1 MSRNQF
7 WQQARKTL
15 GRFVKFQRLPGL
27 LVAVVCIALIN
38 RWLPAEA
45 GGSEINPQIREQ
57 VLQIIRENPEA
68 ILETVQAYQK
78 KQQEAQQKAQQ
89 SFLQQIKANPKAV
102 IGTSPTKGAKNGKV
116 LLMEFS
122 DFQCPYCAKANDT
135 LKDFMAKHS
144 DTVTLTYKH
153 LPLTSIHAEA
163 LPAAKAAW
171 AAGQQGKFWQF
182 HDALFTNQ
190 KQLGE
195 ALYQSTAKS
204 LGLDLAKFERD
215 RTSSAA
221 ATAIN
226 QDVEIAEKLGVE
238 GTPFFVMN
246 GEPLPGAVQLSDLEA
261 ALAQTLAQTNKST
274 K

>member
-1 MSRNQF
+1 MG
-7 WQQARKTL
+7 RKQIWKLATTQV
-15 GRFVKFQRLPGL
+15 GKFIKFQRLPGL

-45 GGSEINPQIREQ
+45 GGSDINPQLRDQ

-68 ILETVQAYQK
+68 ILETVQTYQK
-78 KQQEAQQKAQQ
+78 KQQEAQRKAQQ
-89 SFLQQIKANPKAV
+89 SFLQQIKTNPKAV

-122 DFQCPYCAKANDT
+122 DFQCPYCAKANET
-135 LKDFMAKHS
+135 LKEFMAKHS

-171 AAGQQGKFWQF
+171 AAGQQGKFWEF
-182 HDALFTNQ
+182 HDALFASQ

-195 ALYQSTAKS
+195 TLYQATAKS

-221 ATAIN
+221 AAAIN
-226 QDVEIAEKLGVE
+226 QDLEIAEKLGVE
-238 GTPFFVMN
+238 GTPFFVIN
-246 GEPLPGAVQLSDLEA
+246 GEPLTGAVQLSDLEE
-261 ALAQTLAQTNKST
+261 ALARTNRLIQ
-274 K
+274 

>member
-1 MSRNQF
+1 MSHNFWNQATR
-7 WQQARKTL
+7 QIRK
-15 GRFVKFQRLPGL
+15 FIKFQRLPGL
-27 LVAVVCIALIN
+27 LLAVVCIVVIN

-45 GGSEINPQIREQ
+45 GGSEINPQLREQ

-78 KQQEAQQKAQQ
+78 KQQQAQQQAQQ

-116 LLMEFS
+116 LLIEFS
-122 DFQCPYCAKANDT
+122 DFQCPYCARANET
-135 LKDFMAKHS
+135 LKEFMAKNG

-221 ATAIN
+221 ATAIT
-226 QDVEIAEKLGVE
+226 QDLEIAEKLGVE

-246 GEPLPGAVQLSDLEA
+246 GEPLPGAVQLSDLEK
-261 ALAQTLAQTNKST
+261 ALAQIT
-274 K
+274 KTTQ

>member
-7 WQQARKTL
+7 WQQVRKTL
-15 GRFVKFQRLPGL
+15 GRLIKFQRLPGL
-27 LVAVVCIALIN
+27 LVAVVCIILIN

-45 GGSEINPQIREQ
+45 GGSEISPQLRDQ

-78 KQQEAQQKAQQ
+78 KQQELQQKAQQ
-89 SFLQQIKANPKAV
+89 AFLQQIKANPKDV
-102 IGTSPTKGAKNGKV
+102 IGQSPTKGAKAGKV
-116 LLMEFS
+116 LLIEFS
-122 DFQCPYCAKANDT
+122 DFQCPFCAKANDT
-135 LKDFMAKHS
+135 LKEFMAKHG

-163 LPAAKAAW
+163 LPAAKTAW
-171 AAGQQGKFWQF
+171 AAGQQGKFWEF
-182 HDALFTNQ
+182 HDALFENQ

-204 LGLDLAKFERD
+204 LGLNLVQFDRD
-215 RTSSAA
+215 RKSSAA
-221 ATAIN
+221 TAAIN
-226 QDVEIAEKLGVE
+226 QDLEIAEKLGVE

-246 GEPLPGAVQLSDLEA
+246 GEALPGAVQLSDLET
-261 ALAQTLAQTNKST
+261 ALTRAKSSIQ
-274 K
+274 